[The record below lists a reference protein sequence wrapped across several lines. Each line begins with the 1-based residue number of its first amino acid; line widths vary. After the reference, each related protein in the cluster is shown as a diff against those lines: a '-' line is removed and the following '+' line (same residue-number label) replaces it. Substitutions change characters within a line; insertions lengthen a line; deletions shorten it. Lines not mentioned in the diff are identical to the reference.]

1 MTERKGERGVTLVE
15 SLIAVGILGLA
26 MLSLSTMLFTT
37 VKISN
42 MAKDHATARF
52 LAAQR
57 IEQIKNAR
65 YLDGDRDAWKDP
77 SDPCTDIDEILQTNF
92 PDEDY
97 GSVDLKNGT
106 AYSFRSCAATPDIKN
121 GAVLFDRSDYP
132 NTDQGRHDYAVN
144 HSQYD
149 RFRREVY
156 IVDSADYSN
165 AIENIT
171 LDGPRPNVKDNVT
184 VHTVAPSADNPAT
197 NYIKYVLVRVK
208 WKDHHGHVHHVTL
221 STEKAFYIP
230 SF

>member
-1 MTERKGERGVTLVE
+1 MNGNERGVTLGE
-15 SLIAVGILGLA
+15 SLIAVGILGIA

-42 MAKDHATARF
+42 MAQDHATARF

-57 IEQIKNAR
+57 IEQIMNVR
-65 YLDGDRDAWKDP
+65 YMDGDRDAWKDP
-77 SDPCTDIDEILQTNF
+77 SDPCTDIDEVLAVNF

-97 GSVDLKNGT
+97 GQIDLKNGT
-106 AYSFRSCAATPDIKN
+106 EFSFRSCASTPDVKN
-121 GAVLFDRSDYP
+121 GAVLLTRADYP
-132 NTDQGRHDYAVN
+132 DTDQGRHDYQVN
-144 HSQYD
+144 HAQYD

-165 AIENIT
+165 AIENIS
-171 LDGPRPNVKDNVT
+171 LDGPRVDAKDNVT
-184 VHTVAPSADNPAT
+184 VHTVSPSEDNPAT

-208 WKDHHGHVHHVTL
+208 WKDHHGHVHQVTL